1 MKHTTGLLFL
11 AGLLLAS
18 PAAAE
23 LTLTISDGKVTLIC
37 DNAPARQIL
46 AEWARLGQTKVV
58 GADKLTGPPLT
69 LRLENV
75 PEQQAL
81 EIVLRAASGYIA
93 ADRPTLV
100 ASASRYDRILIM
112 PPSAPVAG
120 GAAAGRG
127 AVPARP
133 VPAQPAFT
141 PQPTPEPAEEVTEQ
155 DAGAQANPD
164 AGDARPPETNFDYAN
179 PQEFLRRRQELMQ
192 QQQQQSGP
200 PTTFPGTVLPGGG
213 TPPVTSPVP
222 GVPTAPV
229 GSSRPGEIV
238 KPSQTQPTF
247 QNPYGLPYNIP
258 PGSAPTANPEPDRAK
273 YANPYQPT
281 PPPPQD
287 E

>member
-1 MKHTTGLLFL
+1 MKSTTGLLVL
-11 AGLLLAS
+11 AGLLAAS
-18 PAAAE
+18 PAAADM
-23 LTLTISDGKVTLIC
+23 TLTIGDGKVTLIC
-37 DNAPARQIL
+37 SNTPARQVL

-58 GADKLTGPPLT
+58 GAEKLTGPPLT

-93 ADRPTLV
+93 ADRPALV

-120 GAAAGRG
+120 GFNRPGG
-127 AVPARP
+127 APTPPAP
-133 VPAQPAFT
+133 PTPAMPAYA
-141 PQPTPEPAEEVTEQ
+141 PQPTPEPAEEAVDQ
-155 DAGAQANPD
+155 DAAQPVNPYSGE
-164 AGDARPPETNFDYAN
+164 AKPPETNFDYAN
-179 PQEFLRRRQELMQ
+179 PQEFLKRRQEMM

-213 TPPVTSPVP
+213 PSAPS
-222 GVPTAPV
+222 GVPVAPV
-229 GSSRPGEIV
+229 GTTRPGEII
-238 KPSQTQPTF
+238 KAPPQQPPGF
-247 QNPYGLPYNIP
+247 GNPYGLPYSVQ
-258 PGSAPTANPEPDRAK
+258 PGSATSPSTMEPDRAK

-281 PPPPQD
+281 PPPDPRD